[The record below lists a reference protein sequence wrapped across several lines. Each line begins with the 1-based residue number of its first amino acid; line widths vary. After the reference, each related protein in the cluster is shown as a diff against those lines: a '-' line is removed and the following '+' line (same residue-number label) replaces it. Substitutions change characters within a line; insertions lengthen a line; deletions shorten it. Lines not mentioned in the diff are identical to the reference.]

1 MFYFRLTIKGL
12 SKYKNS
18 IEPVEITRNTVKA
31 YGIEWVLSVT
41 IEQLSENGP
50 NENYF
55 GIYLGA
61 NQNPRIQ

>member
-31 YGIEWVLSVT
+31 YGIEWFFFDNRT
-41 IEQLSENGP
+41 IIRKW
-50 NENYF
+50 F
-55 GIYLGA
+55 
-61 NQNPRIQ
+61 